1 MLLLLC
7 QFKTELESKLQLQ
20 IYNIQKPMSSVSAF
34 FIVNCIDLSIKYQ
47 ELLSFVKTDYICLFL
62 INITH

>member
-1 MLLLLC
+1 MPGITPAKVWHFGL
-7 QFKTELESKLQLQ
+7 
-20 IYNIQKPMSSVSAF
+20 
-34 FIVNCIDLSIKYQ
+34 KYQ